1 QLRPGGTGAGDPGHA
16 ADPLEA
22 RGPEPGQGGLR
33 ATRDAARADRDFGVN
48 PIVGRRRGD
57 SLASISMERVAGAAA
72 DRIRYSPLF
81 RIMPIMSL
89 TTCAIALIG
98 LGRHSH
104 RETRWLQTVRHPRY
118 SPWRTRDRN
127 IVSWIGQEPSGEPD
141 SPRDAAMR

>member
-1 QLRPGGTGAGDPGHA
+1 AHRGVRQRRCSDMAG
-16 ADPLEA
+16 
-22 RGPEPGQGGLR
+22 R
-33 ATRDAARADRDFGVN
+33 
-48 PIVGRRRGD
+48 
-57 SLASISMERVAGAAA
+57 LASKGDGTSTSVPRKFRDGMERAAGAAA
-72 DRIRYSPLF
+72 DRIRHSPLF

-127 IVSWIGQEPSGEPD
+127 IVSWIGQAPSGAPD
-141 SPRDAAMR
+141 SPRDAALR